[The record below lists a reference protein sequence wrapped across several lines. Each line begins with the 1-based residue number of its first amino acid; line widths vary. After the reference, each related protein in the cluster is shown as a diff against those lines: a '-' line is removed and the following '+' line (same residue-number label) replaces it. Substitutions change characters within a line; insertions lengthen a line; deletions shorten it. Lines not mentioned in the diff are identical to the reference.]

1 MIPEIRE
8 AVLELLHA
16 VGKLALEEGESW
28 RLDHIELMDSYSA
41 CQDMM
46 NPKPPVT

>member
-16 VGKLALEEGESW
+16 VGKLALEEGEAW
-28 RLDHIELMDSYSA
+28 RLDNAELMDAYAA
-41 CQDMM
+41 CQDRM
-46 NPKPPVT
+46 NPKPPAT